1 MKKLGFSYVPG
12 MGLGTVRR
20 SPSDPDR
27 KLRILDIMYFP
38 QDHTARKLQRQGL
51 GSDSI
56 LLDFPCGPDGRE
68 SACNA
73 GDLGSV
79 PG

>member
-1 MKKLGFSYVPG
+1 
-12 MGLGTVRR
+12 MGLGTLRR

-27 KLRILDIMYFP
+27 KLRFLDIMYFS
-38 QDHTARKLQRQGL
+38 QDHTARNLQRQGL
-51 GSDSI
+51 GSNSI
-56 LLDFPCGPDGRE
+56 LLGFPWGPDGKE

-73 GDLGSV
+73 DLGSI